1 MSDKRPSRRRR
12 DRNRRSGGEAYAVSY
27 FARKH
32 GISQDRAER
41 IIQASGRQPQTSRC
55 ALRPNRK
62 ALPGSLTALRD
73 EAFRPLLS
81 TLRLRNAVAV

>member
-41 IIQASGRQPQTSRC
+41 IIKRAGGSRKRAD
-55 ALRPNRK
+55 ALCVLIEK
-62 ALPGSLTALRD
+62 HFLAA
-73 EAFRPLLS
+73 
-81 TLRLRNAVAV
+81 